1 MSEMLGN
8 QYFLGRNYSK
18 ALIEFENCIIENP
31 TDKAIRRK
39 LIICYT
45 QTNNLDKALVTF
57 YNLISEDIK
66 FVMDAD
72 PLRDDCPC
80 AELIKNIDS
89 SLYTIYENK
98 LVNGILWLF
107 CDPKTSLEFFME
119 AKEIKPNNKFIS
131 QIINIIQN
139 QIPNHLIKTE

>member
-8 QYFLGRNYSK
+8 QYFLGRNYST
-18 ALIEFENCIIENP
+18 ALIEFEKCIIENP

-45 QTNNLDKALVTF
+45 QTNNLDKSLVTF

-80 AELIKNIDS
+80 AELIKSIDS
-89 SLYTIYENK
+89 SSYTIYENK

-107 CDPKTSLEFFME
+107 CDSKTSLEYFME

-139 QIPNHLIKTE
+139 QIPDHLIKTE